1 MVETYRTTS
10 KINKQ
15 QSVKGKLWHKFQNK
29 RGGSKWTGRLTHT
42 NTHSKQTAL
51 PAEWN
56 CEAAKVTGDIK
67 VHLGKHRGKTRQEK
81 GTSRK
86 WIRTTPHITLHRH
99 ETWMKQK
106 HSKTS
111 MLRRQQRLS
120 LMRTQSSKMH
130 SYVNYELFKSIK
142 QRHTQCKHIAT
153 EHSNH
158 DKHGKHG
165 QVHVTRKFI
174 KKKSLIVR
182 QGEIVTPKLMVS
194 VNVTLNHLYG
204 EQAAIMLS
212 MQVDRTGHWS
222 HLSDLPSES
231 TPQGCTT
238 VCDTCYLSN
247 C

>member
-1 MVETYRTTS
+1 MPC
-10 KINKQ
+10 IM
-15 QSVKGKLWHKFQNK
+15 
-29 RGGSKWTGRLTHT
+29 
-42 NTHSKQTAL
+42 
-51 PAEWN
+51 
-56 CEAAKVTGDIK
+56 
-67 VHLGKHRGKTRQEK
+67 
-81 GTSRK
+81 
-86 WIRTTPHITLHRH
+86 LHHH
-99 ETWMKQK
+99 ETRMKQK

-174 KKKSLIVR
+174 QKVLIVR
-182 QGEIVTPKLMVS
+182 QGEVVTPKLMVS
-194 VNVTLNHLYG
+194 VNHNIKPSCG
-204 EQAAIMLS
+204 ERAAVMPS

-222 HLSDLPSES
+222 RLRDLPSES
-231 TPQGCTT
+231 APQGHTT
-238 VCDTCYLSN
+238 ICDTCYLSD